1 MKAVLA
7 RSNTLLGFNAVV
19 EMMIG
24 NCVIRKAAAIIN
36 KRHPRIRKTFDVSFI
51 SPPSMSG
58 RLMERSARLY
68 WKRRRAAC
76 AASEHKSLRELT
88 PSSLPYI

>member
-24 NCVIRKAAAIIN
+24 NCVIRKAAASIN
-36 KRHPRIRKTFDVSFI
+36 KRHPRITKTFDVSFI
-51 SPPSMSG
+51 SPSFNEHNNLGLPTG
-58 RLMERSARLY
+58 R
-68 WKRRRAAC
+68 
-76 AASEHKSLRELT
+76 HKLLCELT
-88 PSSLPYI
+88 PSRKRGTGAICAT

>member
-7 RSNTLLGFNAVV
+7 RCNKLLAFNAVV

-36 KRHPRIRKTFDVSFI
+36 KRHPRIRNTFDLSFI
-51 SPPSMSG
+51 APPSMS
-58 RLMERSARLY
+58 
-68 WKRRRAAC
+68 
-76 AASEHKSLRELT
+76 T
-88 PSSLPYI
+88 